1 MNKEAAYPFSKNS
14 FPKSKNA
21 PLNSNGR
28 HFDIVMGNLYL
39 PVRLPKKEGEIRVVG
54 GRRRSPGTDEICQS
68 SLIDKELFPYF

>member
-1 MNKEAAYPFSKNS
+1 MNKEAVYPFSQNS

-28 HFDIVMGNLYL
+28 HSDIVMGNLYL
-39 PVRLPKKEGEIRVVG
+39 SDFRRKRGKLEYVG
-54 GRRRSPGTDEICQS
+54 GRRRSPGTDELCQS